1 MFYFRF
7 LATGDSQQTIS
18 FNFRVGKATVCNI
31 IQETCE
37 ALCKVLK
44 PNYLKP
50 PSSADEWRE
59 IAAGFETEWNFP
71 YCLGTVD
78 GKHVVI
84 QAPALSGS
92 EFFNYKGQ
100 FSIVL
105 FAVCDANY
113 RIILLDI
120 GGSGRHSDG
129 DVLAN
134 SEFGKALL
142 ENQLPLPPPDMISD
156 SGPILPY
163 CFVGDAAF
171 PLRPNLMRPYPRHD
185 LPEDEAVFNYR
196 LLRARRVIE
205 NTFGILVTRW
215 RIFKRPIIAKVEKGC
230 FAYANSVL
238 FT

>member
-7 LATGDSQQTIS
+7 LATRDSQQTIS

-71 YCLGTVD
+71 HCLGAVD

-84 QAPALSGS
+84 QATALSGS
-92 EFFNYKGQ
+92 EFFNCKGQ

-105 FAVCDANY
+105 LAVCDANY

-120 GGSGRHSDG
+120 SDSGRHSDG
-129 DVLAN
+129 GVLAN

-142 ENQLPLPPPDMISD
+142 ENQLPLPPPDIISD

-163 CFVGDAAF
+163 CFGGTRRF
-171 PLRPNLMRPYPRHD
+171 PSNL
-185 LPEDEAVFNYR
+185 
-196 LLRARRVIE
+196 I
-205 NTFGILVTRW
+205 
-215 RIFKRPIIAKVEKGC
+215 
-230 FAYANSVL
+230 
-238 FT
+238 